1 MSPGESKTSQEAQ
14 VNPLSPV
21 PSILCLLSL
30 PPPSPGHPLALQYQI
45 GCEAQVDGSQQSY
58 KDEVGRV
65 WEAGQVDDHEVEVD
79 GTDQSHDE
87 GCDGLAQPGG
97 RRDAAQDWLH
107 LFLFSTAQASLE
119 ETDGMRKATFSGLWD
134 LAQQTTCPLLS
145 PGPSN
150 STLVRFGKSRVW
162 GEPVRSSGSR
172 NSLPPQIPVLVP
184 HT

>member
-1 MSPGESKTSQEAQ
+1 MRQVQTWERDDMSPGESKTSQEAQ

-119 ETDGMRKATFSGLWD
+119 ETDGMRKAVCAKPPSLGCGIWRSRPLARSCLLGPPTPHWCD
-134 LAQQTTCPLLS
+134 LARAES
-145 PGPSN
+145 G
-150 STLVRFGKSRVW
+150 VSR
-162 GEPVRSSGSR
+162 
-172 NSLPPQIPVLVP
+172 
-184 HT
+184 